1 VIEMEITSP
10 QGIAPSSPPASS
22 ASDTRERA
30 QIVRLAE
37 EFESML
43 VLQMLRQMRASMLDE
58 KSEDN
63 EGMGA
68 DVFTDT
74 FDQEV
79 ARHLSQVGGFG
90 LKPIIVQAFERSTR
104 GVGSTTSTGPV
115 GVHTSPEVATTPV
128 LAAPASVEGTGT
140 PHAADGDTPDLVAGQ
155 VTSAFGW
162 RSDPFHGRS
171 KFHAGV
177 DLKAAYGRP
186 VPVVS
191 DGTVSFAGEQGAYGL
206 TVVVDHGGGL
216 TTRYAHLSSLDVES
230 GERLSAGQVL
240 GLVGQSG
247 RATGPHL
254 HFEVRQG
261 GEVIDPGQAGTR
273 FEAAGLKLVP
283 LDVD

>member
-1 VIEMEITSP
+1 
-10 QGIAPSSPPASS
+10 
-22 ASDTRERA
+22 
-30 QIVRLAE
+30 
-37 EFESML
+37 ML

-58 KSEDN
+58 
-63 EGMGA
+63 EGEEKDGLGA

-79 ARHLSQVGGFG
+79 ARHLSQAGGFG
-90 LKPIIVQAFERSTR
+90 LKPIITEAFERSTR
-104 GVGSTTSTGPV
+104 GVGSTTSTGAAV
-115 GVHTSPEVATTPV
+115 GAAVPT
-128 LAAPASVEGTGT
+128 LAASAVTTAVAAPTESGT
-140 PHAADGDTPDLVAGQ
+140 PHAATQGELEAASTGNSASSAANVAIRGA

-230 GERLSAGQVL
+230 GDRLSAGQVV

-254 HFEVRQG
+254 HFEVRDDGQ
-261 GEVIDPGQAGTR
+261 VIDPAQAGTR